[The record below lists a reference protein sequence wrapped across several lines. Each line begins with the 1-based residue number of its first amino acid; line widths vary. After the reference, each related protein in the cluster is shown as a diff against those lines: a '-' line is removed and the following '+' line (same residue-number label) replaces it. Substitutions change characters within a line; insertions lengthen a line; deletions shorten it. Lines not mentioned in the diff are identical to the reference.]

1 MRRFSLAGGVA
12 AASLVLGA
20 ALASATPGAG
30 PAPVGTS
37 VKPVAATY
45 TPSIADT
52 TTGKVVRQL
61 VPCGPTMYAVG
72 LFTSINQVKPVK
84 TVLPRNNVFSFS
96 STTGEVSAFN
106 PNVNG
111 RVNSIAL
118 SADCS
123 TAYLGGLFT
132 SVGGIAVKNIAAVS
146 TTTGAVVPTFASS
159 SAGQVNALLVAGN
172 HLLVGSTAAVN
183 GSPNKYLS
191 SHSLVTGT
199 DDGFVSLGIS
209 GTYVYTMQD
218 GRRSGPN
225 LTQVYNFSLSPDRS
239 RLLAMGVF
247 TTVGG
252 QARRQIVMLDLTGA
266 FATVNPWYSREF
278 NQNCNYGEPF
288 WLQDASWS
296 VDGQTVYTVATGYK
310 PATDF
315 DADSGVTTGFSTSE
329 PRGGLCD
336 ASAAFSTS
344 VTAVTPT
351 PNHLWVNYTGCDS
364 LYSTAVDATA
374 VYVGGHQRRLNAPT
388 DCDEN
393 NVASG
398 PVASAGM
405 GALRPFDGS
414 VYTTTPGGLTGQF
427 QRSRGT
433 GAVDMVVVPGQGLWV
448 ASDNGSANA
457 FSQTCA
463 GKVGHAGICLLPY

>member
-1 MRRFSLAGGVA
+1 VRRFSIASGLA

-20 ALASATPGAG
+20 TLALATPGAG

-45 TPSIADT
+45 TPSIADA

-72 LFTSINQVKPVK
+72 QFTSINQVMPVK

-106 PNVNG
+106 PDVNG

-123 TAYLGGLFT
+123 TAYLGGVFT
-132 SVGGIAVKNIAAVS
+132 SVGGVAAKNIAAVN
-146 TTTGAVVPTFASS
+146 TATGAVVSTFAH
-159 SAGQVNALLVAGN
+159 SAGGQVNALLVWGA
-172 HLLVGSTAAVN
+172 HLLVGSNAAVN
-183 GSPNKYLS
+183 NSPNRYLS
-191 SHSLVTGT
+191 SHSLVTGR
-199 DDGFVSLGIS
+199 DDGLVSLGIS
-209 GTYVYTMQD
+209 GNYVFTQQD

-225 LTQVYNFSLSPDRS
+225 PTQVYNFSLSPDGT

-252 QARRQIVMLDLTGA
+252 QARRQIVMLDLQGTSA
-266 FATVNPWYSREF
+266 AVDPWYSREF
-278 NQNCNYGEPF
+278 NQNCSYFSAF

-296 VDGQTVYTVATGYK
+296 VDGRTVYTVATGYK

-315 DADSGVTTGFSTSE
+315 DVDAGVTTGFFPSE

-336 ASAAFSTS
+336 AAAAFSTS

-364 LYSTAVDATA
+364 LYSVAVDATA

-398 PVASAGM
+398 PVASSGM
-405 GALRPFDGS
+405 GALRPSDGS

-433 GAVDMVVVPGQGLWV
+433 GAVDMVVVPGQGLWI
-448 ASDNGSANA
+448 ASDNGSANTV
-457 FSQTCA
+457 SQTCG
-463 GKVGHAGICLLPY
+463 GKPGHAGICLLPY